1 MIISDQEQ
9 RLCRLLRDL
18 PKRYNNRYGDE
29 SSHALQKLLFRS
41 LVNNNDQY
49 LAVLFNNQIP
59 KDGEDWALRE
69 AQGTT
74 DGIEYTAAARGKPCG
89 HIFKNG
95 EVTYR
100 CKTCTL
106 DDTCVLCSRC
116 FEASDH
122 LGHMVYVSVS
132 PGNSG
137 CCDCGDEEAWRLPVN
152 CAIHT
157 SDKSNTSGKRKETVS
172 LPEDLIES
180 IKMTIGRAIDYMCDV
195 FSCSPEQLRL
205 HKTEETIRQDER
217 KSRLISRWYGD
228 GDDVELDPE
237 YALVLWNDEKHTV
250 HEVENQVA
258 RACKAPKSFGLSKA
272 VETDDIGRSVVTYSR
287 NPQDL
292 LKVASIIENIKITVT
307 IRSARD
313 TFREQMC
320 STIVEWLVDLSGCS
334 VGQDHNILKQTICK
348 EMLKTWRTGSEA
360 SNASVGKGGIDD
372 HEIDEASEIREMEI
386 GRTVNQNPAVMA
398 LLDQNDDDESELDN
412 ENSNGDDEDSQTMDG
427 DQEDL
432 MELDL
437 DLMSSD
443 PDPDGD
449 LEMRTAGEPEDNLE
463 VSEATFA
470 GYPPPPPPP
479 PPPLQA
485 VGGPGHGRTT
495 SGSDSGETLRS
506 ARMASRA
513 NIEVP
518 KTPSSYVKKARARP
532 PWYWLEQP
540 GPKPTNTPLA
550 EDIRQRVRLDWMIL
564 FDLRLWKRA
573 RVDLRDLYIST
584 VVTVPE
590 FKRILGLRFAGLY
603 TVLAQLYLIADRE
616 PDHSIIFLSLQM
628 LTTPSITKE
637 IVEKGNFLTNLIAI
651 LYTFLTTR
659 QVGHPWEVSTSA
671 TLAFDAGS
679 VTNRRMYHF
688 FMDLKHLFASECVQE
703 KLRNDERYVLQFLD
717 LIRLPQGICPNIRA
731 VGEHVEYETDAW
743 ISASLLTREINRL
756 CRQFTEAFKW
766 RRGEDPISISK
777 VIRSMAKATVINS
790 VGAERMRFD
799 QAEIKKETRF
809 KMLSGFEFGTEPNVD
824 SHERKHDQ
832 YKVVDFVVEKEAIS
846 FHHALHY
853 TLSWLIDGAKSMSPE
868 QLRGLL
874 DFQPK
879 DLKET
884 LPNNN
889 RSPVPEL
896 EPETY
901 LVALFD
907 YPLRVC
913 AWLAQMKAGMWV
925 RNGLSLRHQ
934 MSTYRGVAQRDLAH
948 HRDIFMLQTA
958 MVTCDPTR
966 ILASMID
973 RFGMGDWMNG
983 TYIVRKGYEDT
994 QLLDVA
1000 EDFIHLMIVLLSD
1013 RTSLQPLEDE
1023 PNPQALA
1030 IRRDITHILCFKPLS
1045 FSDLCSRLAEKF
1057 QDLEEFQDIL
1067 EEMTNFRAP
1076 EGLSDSGTFEL
1087 KPEFLVEIDPY
1098 IIHYTKNQRDEA
1110 ETAYRTWMSK
1120 KIGKPASEV
1129 VYEPKFRAIKSGLF
1143 ADLSRFSR
1151 TILFTQIIYYSLNY
1165 ALNAKIHAPNI
1176 PNTRVEAFLQ
1186 VVLHLVLAA
1195 VLEDHTDDDDMAEDS
1210 SQSFVRHCLFKSA
1223 ESDPQSLSTVFRA
1236 LQRLIQMD
1244 EYQACHAKIR
1254 LILIRIRQKRP
1265 QSYTA
1270 VTAALGLPMDRI
1282 GTDSPMAIS
1291 IEDLET
1297 KKRQALDRQAKVM
1310 AQFQMQQQA
1319 FLMNQKP
1326 FDWGE
1331 EEDDDVESVTT
1342 GNTEEHKQMW
1352 RYPSGN
1358 CILCQ
1363 EETNDARLYGTFAL
1377 LMDSSILRQTD
1388 LEDSDFI
1395 GEVTATPP
1403 SLDRSADEIR
1413 PFGVG
1418 GQNRG
1423 SIRKLASDG
1432 HEVIAE
1438 RQGLGKGFPPSRC
1451 LQGPVSTGCGHI
1463 MHYTCFELYYSA
1475 TQRRQ
1480 NHQIA
1485 RNHPERLDFKEF
1497 VCPLCKAL
1505 GNTFLPIIWR
1515 GKEELYPGV
1524 LQPDQHFDE
1533 WLQSRVGITVSR
1545 FHKHAMSEEN
1555 KSMISRHLELFIN
1568 YTTKS
1573 AIPPLA
1579 NMLSHLMIM
1588 DQQSS
1593 GSPPPPVRVRM
1604 PGLFP
1609 DDDFTSNSQVPPQ
1622 ESVAMEE
1629 LVSIYS
1635 RIRDTIKKNDLASR
1649 FSYPPRVPGSVEDLT
1664 YTDAL
1669 ARSLGFSISAT
1680 EIAHRGLGSDPG
1692 STLLSKI
1699 SPLTLT
1705 HLRILS
1711 ETTSS
1716 YIAVGALRNS
1726 GSNRTNLEFVE
1737 THGRQLLQLFAGHPQ
1752 IHGADDAPWTKTT
1765 SPVPAAL
1772 AQDSFVLLAECS
1784 IYLVPALHLDIHHI
1798 VRLCYLL
1805 ELVKV
1810 VLALYCKPGMPNSWP
1825 ITPIPDSKLN
1835 TNLETL
1841 GAFNRFISRIRNFGD
1856 PTGSSIDLSS
1866 STPGFTQR
1874 LYSTVSTYAL
1884 PFLRKVVILLHVRY
1898 GIDFPNTGFGDMNDS
1913 ETDRLTKA
1921 LRLPSLTE
1929 LFDSIGQPHQ
1939 GADLN
1944 IHQYLVSGWIN
1955 HWRWMLETDPFKRTA
1970 LSGIRP
1976 SHPAIFELIGLPKH
1990 YDTLLDEMMRRRCPT
2005 TGKDLTDPCLCLF
2018 CGDIF
2023 CSQAN
2028 CCNKDKLGGCNQ
2040 HLKRYCVTFLVSL
2053 DSLELTL
2060 MYRCN
2065 HGVGLFINIRKCT
2078 VLYLHAR
2085 NGSWTHAPYLDKH
2098 GEVDPG
2104 LRRNRQLFLNQRR
2117 YDALLRNVWLQH
2129 GIPTT
2134 ISRKLEADINNGG
2147 WETL

>member
-9 RLCRLLRDL
+9 QLCRLLRDL
-18 PKRYNNRYGDE
+18 PKAYNNRYGDE
-29 SSHALQKLLFRS
+29 PSHALQKLLFRS
-41 LVNNNDQY
+41 LVHDNNHY

-59 KDGEDWALRE
+59 KDGKAWGLRE
-69 AQGTT
+69 AQGAT
-74 DGIEYTAAARGKPCG
+74 DGAEYTEAARGKPCG
-89 HIFKNG
+89 HIFKSG

-122 LGHMVYVSVS
+122 LDHMVYVSIS

-157 SDKSNTSGKRKETVS
+157 SDKSNAPGKRKELDS
-172 LPEDLIES
+172 LPTDLIES

-195 FSCSPEQLRL
+195 ISCSPEQLRL
-205 HKTEETIRQDER
+205 HKTEDTIRQDEI
-217 KSRLISRWYGD
+217 KSRLTSRWYGN
-228 GDDVELDPE
+228 GDVVEKEPE
-237 YALVLWNDEKHTV
+237 YALILWNDEKHTV

-272 VETDDIGRSVVTYSR
+272 TETDDIGRSVITYSR

-292 LKVASIIENIKITVT
+292 LKIASVIENIKITVT

-320 STIVEWLVDLSGCS
+320 STIINWLVDLSGCS

-360 SNASVGKGGIDD
+360 FNAFVGKAGLDD
-372 HEIDEASEIREMEI
+372 HERDEPSDIREMVI
-386 GRTVNQNPAVMA
+386 SRTANQNAVAMA
-398 LLDQNDDDESELDN
+398 LMDQNDDDESELDN
-412 ENSNGDDEDSQTMDG
+412 ENSNGDDEESQNMDG

-463 VSEATFA
+463 VSEATYA

-479 PPPLQA
+479 PPPLQTIGA
-485 VGGPGHGRTT
+485 IRHGRTT

-506 ARMASRA
+506 ARTVSRA
-513 NIEVP
+513 NVEVP
-518 KTPSSYVKKARARP
+518 KTPSSYVKKTRARP

-540 GPKPTNTPLA
+540 GPKPTNPPIA

-564 FDLRLWKRA
+564 FDLRLWKKA

-688 FMDLKHLFASECVQE
+688 FMDLKHLFAAECVQE

-717 LIRLPQGICPNIRA
+717 LIRLPQGICPNTRA

-766 RRGEDPISISK
+766 RRGEDSTSISQ
-777 VIRSMAKATVINS
+777 VIRSIAKATIINS
-790 VGAERMRFD
+790 VGADRVRFD

-809 KMLSGFEFGTEPNVD
+809 KMLNGLNFGVE
-824 SHERKHDQ
+824 SKHGKKHEQ
-832 YKVVDFVVEKEAIS
+832 YEVVDFVVEKEAIS

-853 TLSWLIDGAKSMSPE
+853 TLSWLIDGAKSMGPE
-868 QLRGLL
+868 QLRTLL
-874 DFQPK
+874 NFQHK
-879 DLKET
+879 DLRDT
-884 LPNNN
+884 LSANN
-889 RSPVPEL
+889 RAPVPDL
-896 EPETY
+896 QPESY

-934 MSTYRGVAQRDLAH
+934 MSTYRGVTQRDLAH

-958 MVTCDPTR
+958 MVTCEPSR
-966 ILASMID
+966 IIASMID
-973 RFGMGDWMNG
+973 RFGMEDWMNG
-983 TYIVRKGYEDT
+983 NYIVRKGFEDS

-1013 RTSLQPLEDE
+1013 RTSLQPFEDE

-1045 FSDLCSRLAEKF
+1045 FSDLCSRLADKF

-1110 ETAYRTWMSK
+1110 ETAYRLWMSK

-1129 VYEPKFRAIKSGLF
+1129 VYEPKLRAIKSGLF
-1143 ADLSRFSR
+1143 ADLSAFSR
-1151 TILFTQIIYYSLNY
+1151 TTIFTQIIYYSLNY
-1165 ALNAKIHAPNI
+1165 ALNAKTYAPNL
-1176 PNTRVEAFLQ
+1176 PHTRVEAFIQ
-1186 VVLHLVLAA
+1186 VVLHLVLVA
-1195 VLEDHTDDDDMAEDS
+1195 VLEDRTDDDDSAEDS
-1210 SQSFVRHCLFKSA
+1210 PQSFIRHCLFKSTGP
-1223 ESDPQSLSTVFRA
+1223 DLQPLSSVFRV
-1236 LQRLIQMD
+1236 LQRLSQMD
-1244 EYQACHAKIR
+1244 EYQACHPKIR
-1254 LILIRIRQKRP
+1254 LIFIRIRQKRP
-1265 QSYTA
+1265 QSYAA
-1270 VTAALGLPMDRI
+1270 VTAALGLPIDRI

-1291 IEDLET
+1291 IEDLEN

-1310 AQFQMQQQA
+1310 AQFQLQQQA
-1319 FLMNQKP
+1319 FLKNQEP
-1326 FDWGE
+1326 FDWGVEE
-1331 EEDDDVESVTT
+1331 EEDDDVASVVT

-1352 RYPSGN
+1352 KYPSGN

-1363 EETNDARLYGTFAL
+1363 EETNDTRLYGTFAL
-1377 LMDSSILRQTD
+1377 MMNSSILRQTD
-1388 LEDSDFI
+1388 LEDPDFI
-1395 GEVTATPP
+1395 GEVIITPP
-1403 SLDRSADEIR
+1403 NLDRSADDIR
-1413 PFGVG
+1413 PFGIG

-1423 SIRKLASDG
+1423 SVRKLASDG

-1438 RQGLGKGFPPSRC
+1438 RQGLGKGFPPSQC

-1463 MHYTCFELYYSA
+1463 MHYSCFELYYAA
-1475 TQRRQ
+1475 TLRRH

-1485 RNHPERLDFKEF
+1485 RNHPERLDYKEF

-1505 GNTFLPIIWR
+1505 GNTFLPIIWK
-1515 GKEELYPGV
+1515 GKEEIYPGV
-1524 LQPDQHFDE
+1524 LQPDLYFDE
-1533 WLQSRVGITVSR
+1533 WLQSKVGIAVSR
-1545 FHKHAMSEEN
+1545 FHKHAISEEN
-1555 KSMISRHLELFIN
+1555 KSIITRHLELFIN
-1568 YTTKS
+1568 YTAKS

-1593 GSPPPPVRVRM
+1593 SSPPPPTRARM

-1609 DDDFTSNSQVPPQ
+1609 DDEPTSQNKVSPQ

-1629 LVSIYS
+1629 LVSVYN
-1635 RIRDTIKKNDLASR
+1635 RVRDTISKNDLASR
-1649 FSYPPRVPGSVEDLT
+1649 FSYTAKVPGSIEDLT

-1680 EIAHRGLGSDPG
+1680 EIAHRGLASEPDL
-1692 STLLSKI
+1692 TLLSRI

-1711 ETTSS
+1711 ETASS

-1726 GSNRTNLEFVE
+1726 GSNRTNLEFVD
-1737 THGRQLLQLFAGHPQ
+1737 THGRQLLQLLAGHPQ
-1752 IHGADDAPWTKTT
+1752 IHGADDAPWTKTI
-1765 SPVPAAL
+1765 SPVPAVL
-1772 AQDSFVLLAECS
+1772 AQDSFVFLAECS
-1784 IYLVPALHLDIHHI
+1784 IYLVPALHFDIHHVI
-1798 VRLCYLL
+1798 QLCYLL

-1810 VLALYCKPGMPNSWP
+1810 VLALYCKPGMPSSWP
-1825 ITPIPDSKLN
+1825 LTSIPDNKSR
-1835 TNLETL
+1835 TNPDTL
-1841 GAFNRFISRIRNFGD
+1841 AAFNRFMSCIRHLGD

-1866 STPGFTQR
+1866 SSPDITER
-1874 LYSTVSTYAL
+1874 LYSMVSTYAL

-1898 GIDFPNTGFGDMNDS
+1898 GVDFPNTGFADMDES

-1921 LRLPSLTE
+1921 LRLPTLTE
-1929 LFDSIGQPHQ
+1929 IFNSISQPHQ
-1939 GADLN
+1939 GADMS
-1944 IHQYLVSGWIN
+1944 IQQCLVSGWIN

-1970 LSGIRP
+1970 LTGIRP

-1990 YDTLLDEMMRRRCPT
+1990 YDTLIDEMMRRRCPT
-2005 TGKDLTDPCLCLF
+2005 TGKDLTEPCICLL

-2023 CSQAN
+2023 CSQAI
-2028 CCNKDKLGGCNQ
+2028 CCIKDQLGGCNQ
-2040 HLKRYCVTFLVSL
+2040 HLKRYFL
-2053 DSLELTL
+2053 
-2060 MYRCN
+2060 
-2065 HGVGLFINIRKCT
+2065 K
-2078 VLYLHAR
+2078 
-2085 NGSWTHAPYLDKH
+2085 
-2098 GEVDPG
+2098 
-2104 LRRNRQLFLNQRR
+2104 LFL
-2117 YDALLRNVWLQH
+2117 
-2129 GIPTT
+2129 I
-2134 ISRKLEADINNGG
+2134 
-2147 WETL
+2147 